1 MEASLGFM
9 HKRPR
14 IETPSSLPTFKVR
27 KKIDIKIV
35 SKSKYVHT
43 LATLTRPWF
52 ATQVILY
59 SYHILDVIG
68 ILASGWGLEG
78 YSNLIGDSYYLDQV
92 RKEKLGDR
100 VTALQQLV
108 SPFGKVNPL
117 SFYNPF
123 LFLHITFT
131 LSLIHL
137 YCPQTDTASVLHEA
151 VEYIKYLHDQV
162 NVYVLNFHP

>member
-123 LFLHITFT
+123 FFLTYYFYS
-131 LSLIHL
+131 LSYSFVLS
-137 YCPQTDTASVLHEA
+137 TDWYRIRSSWSRRVHQIFAWSSQC
-151 VEYIKYLHDQV
+151 ICS
-162 NVYVLNFHP
+162 